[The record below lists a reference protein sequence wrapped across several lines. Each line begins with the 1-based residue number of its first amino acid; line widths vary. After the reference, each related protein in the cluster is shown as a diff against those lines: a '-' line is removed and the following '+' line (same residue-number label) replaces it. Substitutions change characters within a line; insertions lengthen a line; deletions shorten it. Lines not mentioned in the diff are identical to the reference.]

1 MGLLEIGASFKTA
14 KRENCMTSYFTMA
27 LAQVTASSDSDKNLA
42 KADLFARRATQ
53 AGADWLVLPEMFMA
67 LPTPER
73 PPAAIVADDEGRFVA
88 KMHALAQT
96 HGLHITFGA
105 WEVSETAGKAYNTA
119 YTVSPEGELLAAYRK
134 LHLFDA
140 LKVRESDTL
149 VPGSARPL
157 LLAING
163 IKVGFAICYD
173 LRFPELFRDL
183 ARRGAEMVVI
193 PSAWYEGP
201 MKAVHWQTLLRARA
215 IENTCYMVGCNLVQG
230 AFCGQSAMFDPFG
243 VVVAA
248 AGEVETLITGRFE
261 VQRLRDVRTNLPSL
275 AHRRSDLY
283 R

>member
-1 MGLLEIGASFKTA
+1 
-14 KRENCMTSYFTMA
+14 MTSHFTMA
-27 LAQVTASSDSDKNLA
+27 LAQVTANPDPEENIA
-42 KADLFARRATQ
+42 KAELFARRATQ
-53 AGADWLVLPEMFMA
+53 EGADWLVLPEMFMA

-73 PPAAIVADDEGRFVA
+73 HPAAIVADDDGRFVA
-88 KMHALAQT
+88 KMQALAKASRI
-96 HGLHITFGA
+96 HITFGA
-105 WEVSETAGKAYNTA
+105 WEASHTAAKAYNTA
-119 YTVSPEGELLAAYRK
+119 YTLSSQGEILAAYRK

-140 LKVRESDTL
+140 LNVRESDTL
-149 VPGSARPL
+149 VPGSARPPL
-157 LLAING
+157 LEING

-183 ARRGAEMVVI
+183 TRRGAEMVVM

-248 AGEVETLITGRFE
+248 AGEDETLITGRFE
-261 VQRLRDVRTNLPSL
+261 AQRLGDVRTNLPSL

>member
-1 MGLLEIGASFKTA
+1 
-14 KRENCMTSYFTMA
+14 MA
-27 LAQVTASSDSDKNLA
+27 LGQVTASPDPEANIA
-42 KADLFARRATQ
+42 KAELFARRATQ

-73 PPAAIVADDEGRFVA
+73 PPAAIVANDEGRFLA
-88 KMHALAQT
+88 KMQVLAKAFRI
-96 HGLHITFGA
+96 HLTFGA
-105 WEVSETAGKAYNTA
+105 WEASRVSAKAYNTA
-119 YTVSPEGELLAAYRK
+119 HTLSPQGEILAAYRK

-149 VPGSARPL
+149 VPGSARPP
-157 LLAING
+157 LLAIHGVN
-163 IKVGFAICYD
+163 VGFAICYD

-201 MKAVHWQTLLRARA
+201 MKAIHWQTLLRARA
-215 IENTCYMVGCNLVQG
+215 IENTCFVAGCNLVQG

-248 AGEVETLITGRFE
+248 AGEAETLIIGRFE
-261 VQRLRDVRTNLPSL
+261 ADRVCNVRAKLPSL
-275 AHRRSDLY
+275 AHRRGDLY
-283 R
+283 PEGS